1 MSIVLTPHSEL
12 KSPYTLNPDNMTTRW
27 WEIKIN
33 HIPELEDT
41 IFWRLQE
48 FGCQGTA
55 LAKEKA
61 SWFIKAYI
69 PAITKTTVDLAALS
83 LWLKQDFTLEGYD
96 IPDIIWQLLDDE
108 DWSSSWKDHWQPMEI
123 GDRFC
128 IYPAWIEPPTESE
141 RIILRLDPGSAFG
154 TGVHATT
161 QLCLESLEIKLDQPN
176 KEPTIADIGCGSG
189 ILSIGA
195 KFLGAKQ
202 VFATD
207 IDPLATKATK
217 ENSELNHV
225 NDIQIFQGSID
236 QLKLMPDLKFDGI
249 VCNILAEVIK
259 TMIPPMTEIIKPGG
273 WVILSGILLDQSMD
287 ISTILEKNGWT
298 ITSLEKRGEWCC
310 LNAHRSG

>member
-1 MSIVLTPHSEL
+1 
-12 KSPYTLNPDNMTTRW
+12 MTTSW

-33 HIPELEDT
+33 HVPELEDT

-48 FGCQGTA
+48 FGCQGMA
-55 LAKEKA
+55 LAKEGD

-69 PAITKTTVDLAALS
+69 PAITKETMDLAALS
-83 LWLKQDFTLEGYD
+83 QWLKQDFTLEGYD
-96 IPDIIWQLLDDE
+96 SPNITWKLIDDE
-108 DWSSSWKDHWQPMEI
+108 DWASSWKDHWQPMEI

-128 IYPAWIEPPTESE
+128 IYPAWIEPPKESE
-141 RIILRLDPGSAFG
+141 RIIIRLDPGSAFG

-161 QLCLESLEIKLDQPN
+161 QLCLESLEMRLGEAE
-176 KEPTIADIGCGSG
+176 KELTIADIGCGSG

-202 VFATD
+202 VYATD

-225 NDIQIFQGSID
+225 NDIQVFQGSID
-236 QLKLMPDLKFDGI
+236 QLKLIPDLKFDGI

-259 TMIPPMTEIIKPGG
+259 IMIPDITEIIKPDG
-273 WVILSGILLDQSMD
+273 WVILSGILVDQSVD
-287 ISTILEKNGWT
+287 ISDILEKNGWT
-298 ITSLEKRGEWCC
+298 IASLWKRGEWCC
-310 LNAHRSG
+310 LNARRSR

>member
-1 MSIVLTPHSEL
+1 
-12 KSPYTLNPDNMTTRW
+12 MTTPW

-33 HIPELEDT
+33 HVPALEDT

-55 LAKEKA
+55 LAKEKD
-61 SWFIKAYI
+61 SWFIKAYV
-69 PAITKTTVDLAALS
+69 PAITKETMDLAALS
-83 LWLKQDFTLEGYD
+83 MGLKQDFTLEGDDSLD
-96 IPDIIWQLLDDE
+96 ITWKLIDDE
-108 DWSSSWKDHWQPMEI
+108 DWASSWKNHWQPMEI

-128 IYPAWIEPPTESE
+128 IYPAWIEPPKESE
-141 RIILRLDPGSAFG
+141 RIIIRLDPGSAFG

-161 QLCLESLEIKLDQPN
+161 QLCLESLEMRLDEPE
-176 KEPTIADIGCGSG
+176 KELIIADIGCGSG

-202 VFATD
+202 VYATD

-225 NDIQIFQGSID
+225 EGIEVLDGSID
-236 QLKLMPDLKFDGI
+236 QLKLIFGLKFDGI

-259 TMIPPMTEIIKPGG
+259 TMIPAMTEIIKPDG
-273 WVILSGILLDQSMD
+273 WVILSGILVDQSID

-298 ITSLEKRGEWCC
+298 IASLWKRGEWCC
-310 LNAHRSG
+310 LNARRRNLSEL